1 MKELC
6 VTCNKETTYY
16 REDHIDQRIGYI
28 RGSGQLCLDCY
39 DEIYIQPE
47 RKENE
52 YHKSNE
58 TSRRVHNGLSR

>member
-6 VTCNKETTYY
+6 VICNKETTYY

-39 DEIYIQPE
+39 DELYIKPN
-47 RKENE
+47 KEVKNE
-52 YHKSNE
+52 QVTK
-58 TSRRVHNGLSR
+58 GDG